1 MQSAS
6 DPRTVL
12 SRIPPLTVA
21 IVACVGLYLLL
32 ALPLA
37 FPIQGYCG
45 DEGFFCLAARSVA
58 SGIKP
63 YRDFL
68 FIQMPL
74 LAYAYGTWFSIFG
87 VSITSGRALS
97 VFMTVCAI
105 ACVMMSCRRRAG
117 LSPAVLAG
125 LLWSTSIYTAWDLS
139 LVKTQSLCNVL
150 IAAALCAIPEPEASR
165 RLARAALAM
174 GLMSLAFFTRLT
186 LVIPLVL
193 LWLYLAWEFRRE
205 LSGYLLVLVANILLI
220 ALAFA
225 FFWADGNMW
234 FGIYVTHHD
243 FYGAAPWTWARLGWT
258 VKYSLGNQFVIA
270 TLLLLAAA
278 RFCMMLTD
286 RARWQELLF
295 PAYCLASY
303 IAVTCA
309 HWSQVQSYP
318 THQTV
323 LTSFA
328 VMFIALLL
336 APAINAIAERYR
348 TPGLV
353 TFACFVAMSSPFS
366 ECGIAPL
373 VGGENKPDWLKQAA
387 TILRRH
393 AEPGEELL
401 SFNLELAVDGKYS
414 VFPGCELGE
423 WSYFAGVPE
432 EVAEKRRVLNA
443 PRLYAAM
450 REEKAPIV
458 TITDR
463 DFGIMA
469 GGNPEA
475 AKALKSLLDDHYHN
489 VGIVKKYG
497 QFAQDLYIFKRLG
510 KNKPE

>member
-1 MQSAS
+1 MKSAS
-6 DPRTVL
+6 DPHSAS
-12 SRIPPLTVA
+12 SRITPVTVA

-32 ALPLA
+32 AIRLA

-45 DEGFFCLAARSVA
+45 DEGFFALAARSVTY
-58 SGIKP
+58 GLKP

-74 LAYAYGTWFSIFG
+74 LAYAYGAWFSIFG

-97 VFMTVCAI
+97 VFMTACAI
-105 ACVMMSCRRRAG
+105 ACVMMSCHRRAG
-117 LSPAVLAG
+117 LWPAVLAG

-139 LVKTQSLCNVL
+139 LIKTQSLCNVL
-150 IAAALCAIPEPEASR
+150 IAAALFAIPTHDTSR

-193 LWLYLAWEFRRE
+193 LWLYLAWEFRRQFA
-205 LSGYLLVLVANILLI
+205 GYLLVLAANILLI

-243 FYGAAPWTWARLGWT
+243 FYGAAPWTWGRLGWT
-258 VKYSLGNQFVIA
+258 LKYSLGNQFVIA
-270 TLLLLAAA
+270 TLLLLAGV
-278 RFCMMLTD
+278 RFCTMLTD
-286 RARWQELLF
+286 RARWPELLF

-303 IAVTCA
+303 VAVTLA

-328 VMFIALLL
+328 VVFIALLL
-336 APAINAIAERYR
+336 APAVNVIAERYR
-348 TPGLV
+348 VSGLAALV
-353 TFACFVAMSSPFS
+353 CFVTMCSPFS

-373 VGGENKPDWLKQAA
+373 VDGEKKPDWLKQAA

-393 AEPGEELL
+393 AEPGAELL
-401 SFNLELAVDGKYS
+401 TFNLELAIDGKYS

-423 WSYFAGVPE
+423 WSYFAGLPE

-443 PRLYAAM
+443 RRLYTAI
-450 REEKAPIV
+450 REAKTPIV

-469 GGNPEA
+469 AGNPEA
-475 AKALKSLLDDHYHN
+475 AKTLKSLLDDHYYN

-497 QFAQDLYIFKRLG
+497 QFAQDLYIFKRLS
-510 KNKPE
+510 KDKPE

>member
-6 DPRTVL
+6 DPRSAS
-12 SRIPPLTVA
+12 SRITPLTVA
-21 IVACVGLYLLL
+21 IVACLGLYLLL
-32 ALPLA
+32 AVPLA

-45 DEGFFCLAARSVA
+45 DEGFFALAARNVA

-74 LAYAYGTWFSIFG
+74 LAYAYGAWFSIFG
-87 VSITSGRALS
+87 VSITSGRVLS
-97 VFMTVCAI
+97 VCMTVCAI
-105 ACVMMSCRRRAG
+105 ACVMVSCHRRVG
-117 LSPAVLAG
+117 LWPAVLAG
-125 LLWSTSIYTAWDLS
+125 LLWSTSIYTASDLS
-139 LVKTQSLCNVL
+139 LIKTQSLCNLL
-150 IAAALCAIPEPEASR
+150 IAAALCAIPAPEASR

-205 LSGYLLVLVANILLI
+205 VAGYLLVLAANIMLI

-243 FYGAAPWTWARLGWT
+243 FYGADPWTWGRLGWT
-258 VKYSLGNQFVIA
+258 LKYSLGNQFVIA
-270 TLLLLAAA
+270 TLLLLAGV
-278 RFCMMLTD
+278 RFFTMLTD

-303 IAVTCA
+303 VAVTLT

-328 VMFIALLL
+328 VVFISLLL
-336 APAINAIAERYR
+336 APAVNVIAERYR
-348 TPGLV
+348 VPGLV
-353 TFACFVAMSSPFS
+353 AFLCFVAMCSPFS

-373 VGGENKPDWLKQAA
+373 VDGESKSDWLKQAA

-393 AEPGEELL
+393 AEPGKELL
-401 SFNLELAVDGKYS
+401 SFNLELAIDGKYS
-414 VFPGCELGE
+414 VFPGCEVGE
-423 WSYFAGVPE
+423 WSYFAGVPD
-432 EVAEKRRVLNA
+432 EVAEKRKVLNA
-443 PRLYAAM
+443 PRLFTAI

-458 TITDR
+458 TMTDR

-469 GGNPEA
+469 AGNPEA
-475 AKALKSLLDDHYHN
+475 AKKLKSLLDDHYYN

-510 KNKPE
+510 KDKPE